1 MWILT
6 LWILPLLYKFSLT
19 ALPAK
24 PENISCILY
33 YKKNLTCTWSPKK
46 EINYTTYV
54 VNRTYSF
61 GKKRDICKANS
72 STGASCSFFRP
83 TITPPDYF
91 TIKVEAENKDG
102 VATSD
107 ITRWTLND
115 IVKMEP
121 PKILSVKPI
130 LGIKKMMQIKW
141 EWHDSLFSSSDFKY
155 MLRYRTINSTH
166 WVEVDFQS
174 DDLVYNLTGLQAFT
188 EYIIAMRCMV
198 KGSYFWSDWS
208 QEKRGLTEEEG
219 KLLSVIPCGL
229 DLWRVL
235 RPAEVDG
242 RRPVQLLWKKARG
255 APVLEKTFGYI
266 LSYFPENNTN
276 LTQIINTT
284 TQQCEL
290 YLGGET
296 YWVSVTSYNS
306 LGNSPAATLRIP
318 AVNEPPFQC
327 IEAMQTYFAQDL
339 LVVEWQSSDPVV
351 DTWMVEWFPD
361 LDSEPSDISWESVSE
376 ARNWTI
382 PQDKLKPFHLYNISV
397 YPLFQDRVGEPYSI
411 QVYAKECA
419 PERGPVIKAENIGV
433 NTVTIT
439 WEEIPKSERRGFIS
453 NYTIFYQAEGGKE
466 FSKTVSS
473 SVQQYD
479 LESLTRK
486 TSYTVRVMASTRAG
500 GKNGTEINFRT
511 SSLSVFEIVLITS
524 LVGGGLLI
532 FTVLTVAS
540 GLKKATK
547 LTHLCWPIV
556 PNPAESSIASWHGN
570 DCKNKP
576 NLKEFDDSV
585 NTEDSILKSYCV
597 PSDLIDKLVVNFENF
612 LEEVSIEEAKK
623 GQENIWGGEKN
634 EYVTSPNRPDC
645 PPEKSSQFLTE
656 IPSRKSQL
664 SEMSEDNSSE
674 VEEQLLSSG
683 ESLGPDYFY
692 EEGALNPYLKNS
704 VTTREFLVHEKLPDQ
719 TKTEV

>member
-1 MWILT
+1 MWILA

-102 VATSD
+102 VAISD

-208 QEKRGLTEEEG
+208 QEKMGLTEEEVPG
-219 KLLSVIPCGL
+219 GL

-318 AVNEPPFQC
+318 AVNETPFQC
-327 IEAMQTYFAQDL
+327 IEAMQTHFAQDL
-339 LVVEWQSSDPVV
+339 LVVKWQSSNPVV

-361 LDSEPSDISWESVSE
+361 LDSESSDISWESVSE

-382 PQDKLKPFHLYNISV
+382 PQDKLKPCNLYNISV

-411 QVYAKECA
+411 QEYAKECA
-419 PERGPVIKAENIGV
+419 PEKGPVIKAENIGV
-433 NTVTIT
+433 NSVTIT
-439 WEEIPKSERRGFIS
+439 WEEISKSDRGGFIS

-511 SSLSVFEIVLITS
+511 SSLSEYPSYSHVASS
-524 LVGGGLLI
+524 LVTLSDVS
-532 FTVLTVAS
+532 VL
-540 GLKKATK
+540 K

-556 PNPAESSIASWHGN
+556 PNPAESSIAKWHGN

-585 NTEDSILKSYCV
+585 NTEESILKSYCV
-597 PSDLIDKLVVNFENF
+597 PSDLIDKLMVNFENF

-634 EYVTSPNRPDC
+634 EYVASPNRPDC

-656 IPSRKSQL
+656 IPSRTPQI
-664 SEMSEDNSSE
+664 SEDNSSK

-704 VTTREFLVHEKLPDQ
+704 VTTREFLVHEKLPDE
-719 TKTEV
+719 TKTKV

>member
-1 MWILT
+1 MWILA

-54 VNRTYSF
+54 NHVS
-61 GKKRDICKANS
+61 NS

-107 ITRWTLND
+107 ITHWTLND

-208 QEKRGLTEEEG
+208 QEKMGLTEEEVPG
-219 KLLSVIPCGL
+219 GL

-296 YWVSVTSYNS
+296 YWMSVTSYNS

-318 AVNEPPFQC
+318 AVNETPFQC

-382 PQDKLKPFHLYNISV
+382 PQDKLKPCHLYNISV
-397 YPLFQDRVGEPYSI
+397 YPLFQDLVGEPYSI

-419 PERGPVIKAENIGV
+419 PEKGPIIKAENIGV

-439 WEEIPKSERRGFIS
+439 WKEIPKSKRRGFIS

-473 SVQQYD
+473 SIQQYD

-500 GKNGTEINFRT
+500 GGNGTEINFRT
-511 SSLSVFEIVLITS
+511 LSLSVFEIVLITS

-540 GLKKATK
+540 GLKKPGRK
-547 LTHLCWPIV
+547 VECCLRGWDFGDP
-556 PNPAESSIASWHGN
+556 SSMRGMSLFLFQ
-570 DCKNKP
+570 NKP

-612 LEEVSIEEAKK
+612 LEEVFIEEAEK

-645 PPEKSSQFLTE
+645 PPEKSSQVLTE

-704 VTTREFLVHEKLPDQ
+704 VTTREFLVHE